1 MSLQRECLT
10 KRFRCLGSVWCV
22 KTLSYSKSFFPSGFA
37 YTYELC
43 CINYIYFHRYRQ
55 TYPRVVA
62 PVNRPSKP
70 VQLCFDQWKGFLASE
85 N

>member
-1 MSLQRECLT
+1 M
-10 KRFRCLGSVWCV
+10 
-22 KTLSYSKSFFPSGFA
+22 KTLSYYKSFLLSEFA
-37 YTYELC
+37 YTYDIC
-43 CINYIYFHRYRQ
+43 YINYIYFHRYRQ

-62 PVNRPSKP
+62 PINRSSKP